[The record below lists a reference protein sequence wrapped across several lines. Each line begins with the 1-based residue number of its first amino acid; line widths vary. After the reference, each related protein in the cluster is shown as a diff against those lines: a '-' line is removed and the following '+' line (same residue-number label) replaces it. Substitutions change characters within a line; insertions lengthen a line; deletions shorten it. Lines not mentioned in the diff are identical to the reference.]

1 MFKAVYTVNAIQYF
15 AFCVSKDETSAI
27 DIITGEI
34 YDMSQFDFIEYVYSN
49 QLYKLIR
56 RRYKLNKNKD
66 VFIKQDQKD
75 EHIVNHYAA
84 FLRFFNLDNYNQVRS
99 QIIPQIILDR
109 VIGSLCRY
117 AKRYLNEHDLQV
129 YRAQLSYVKSIR
141 EALCLLPVE
150 LLDKTTPF
158 WIDVLKQS
166 QDYIFTDTPTIEKL
180 KKLNILELS
189 LFSVQ
194 WTSISSYDDI
204 DIKRQEI
211 DNNIKK
217 MFKKACVILIEDR
230 LNDARNVLADEAKAA
245 QECGDTDLMLEIQI
259 IDKEITNIRDRIC
272 KIAEQFSLDDEVARF
287 WPELLYPI
295 PDALFEMQNHMRQT
309 HEHMQRLLSEVY
321 SGT

>member
-1 MFKAVYTVNAIQYF
+1 MFKAVYTVDAVQYF
-15 AFCVSKDETSAI
+15 AFCKVKDDALAV
-27 DIITGEI
+27 DVITGET
-34 YDMSQFDFIEYVYSN
+34 YNMDQFDYIEHVYSN

-56 RRYKLNKNKD
+56 RRYKVSKNKD
-66 VFIKQDQKD
+66 VFKKQDQQD
-75 EHIVNHYAA
+75 EHVDNYYAA
-84 FLRFFNLDNYNQVRS
+84 FLRFFNLDNYNQIRS
-99 QIIPQIILDR
+99 QVTPQIILDR
-109 VIGSLCRY
+109 VIDSLYRY

-129 YRAQLSYVKSIR
+129 YRTQLSYVKSIR
-141 EALCLLPVE
+141 EALCLLPAE
-150 LLDKTTPF
+150 LLENTTPF
-158 WIDVLKQS
+158 WIDILKQS

-194 WTSISSYDDI
+194 WMSISSYDDI

-217 MFKKACVILIEDR
+217 MFKKACVVLIEER
-230 LNDARNVLADEAKAA
+230 LKDARNVLADEAKAA
-245 QECGDTDLMLEIQI
+245 QECGDSDLILEIQI

-272 KIAEQFSLDDEVARF
+272 KIAEQFSLDGEVAQY